1 MADWARSAAAT
12 PCDPAGKVRLTVAV
26 DDPDK
31 MLTVAPLAPGKRA
44 SIADCTASIVD
55 DGAEDAGGGAGSA
68 VITNGP
74 AGGYGSDTGGGP
86 FGGWAQSRNAE
97 HVV

>member
-44 SIADCTASIVD
+44 SIEACTAAV
-55 DGAEDAGGGAGSA
+55 SA
-68 VITNGP
+68 ALSGLEKVI
-74 AGGYGSDTGGGP
+74 
-86 FGGWAQSRNAE
+86 
-97 HVV
+97 